1 MRPRLVLGCGTL
13 DRQLGERLTSDQRPV
28 RAIVDQ
34 QAEETSAW
42 LAQHGVEVQR
52 GDCTDP
58 DALDDVEPAPAS
70 VLVTAKT
77 VTADRALA
85 WTEAARAAF
94 DSIPLVVIVPD
105 DTPESVRSTLREHA
119 QVVEPSHVL
128 AWAVLD
134 LVGNRKAD
142 RAQRLRR
149 TLRSIEGSLAVVMH
163 DNPDPDAIASATA
176 LCRLAEVAG
185 VDATPC
191 YYGEI
196 NHQENRALVN
206 LLDLE
211 LRQLDH
217 EESVDDEFAGIALV
231 DHSRPGVNDQLSTDC
246 VVDIVIDHHPPR
258 GPVNGRYVDLRSGV
272 GATSTLL
279 TEYFSRLGVA
289 LDEQVA
295 TALLYGIRI
304 DTNDFI
310 REISRA
316 DFEAAAT
323 LVPHVDVSV
332 LERVESPNISIDTIE
347 TIGRAIDN
355 RELRGDVL
363 TTCVGWISN
372 RDALAQAADRLLAL
386 DGVTTTFVF
395 GMMDD
400 MVYISARSRGAEF
413 DLGETLRIA
422 FDQIGSAGGHTDMAG
437 AQLPLGMLADSEDR
451 EALVSIVSDVV
462 TERFYDALDSSPGA
476 GTTSIE
482 ADDAELSF
490 LSLPGF
496 SEYSG
501 GPEQPG
507 PPGGGD
513 AET

>member
-13 DRQLGERLTSDQRPV
+13 DRQLGERLIEDEQPV
-28 RAIVDQ
+28 RAIVDE
-34 QAEETSAW
+34 QANEDNPWMT
-42 LAQHGVEVQR
+42 QNGVEVHR
-52 GDCTDP
+52 ADCTDP
-58 DALDDVEPAPAS
+58 RAIDRFDPPPAS
-70 VLVTAKT
+70 VLIPARL
-77 VTADRALA
+77 ASAEQAAA
-85 WTEAARAAF
+85 WTRTAREAF
-94 DSIPLVVIVPD
+94 GSLPIVVVIPA
-105 DTPESVRSTLREHA
+105 DTPDSVRSTLQQHA
-119 QVVEPSHVL
+119 TVVEPSRVL
-128 AWAVLD
+128 GWAVLD
-134 LVGNRKAD
+134 LVGSRKAD

-149 TLRSIEGSLAVVMH
+149 TLRSTDGKLAVVMH
-163 DNPDPDAIASATA
+163 DNPDPDAIASAIA

-206 LLDLE
+206 LLDLD

-217 EESVDDEFAGIALV
+217 DESIDDEFAGVALV
-231 DHSRPGVNDQLSTDC
+231 DHSRPGVNDQLESDR

-279 TEYFSRLGVA
+279 TEYFSRLGVE
-289 LDEQVA
+289 LDQQVA

-332 LERVESPNISIDTIE
+332 LERVESPNVSLETIE
-347 TIGRAIDN
+347 TIARAIDN
-355 RELRGDVL
+355 RELRGTVL

-395 GMMDD
+395 GMMED
-400 MVYISARSRGAEF
+400 MVYVSARSRGAEF

-451 EALVSIVSDVV
+451 DALLEIVSDLV
-462 TERFYDALDSSPGA
+462 TERFYDALDTSPA
-476 GTTSIE
+476 TGTATIN
-482 ADDAELSF
+482 ADDTELSF

-496 SEYSG
+496 SEYSQSR
-501 GPEQPG
+501 EKPG
-507 PPGGGD
+507 SPGGGD

>member
-13 DRQLGERLTSDQRPV
+13 DRQIGERLTDDERPV
-28 RAIVDQ
+28 RAIVDTE
-34 QAEETSAW
+34 AEESNPW
-42 LAQHGVEVQR
+42 LVQHGVEVHR
-52 GDCTDP
+52 VDCTD
-58 DALDDVEPAPAS
+58 AAAIARFEPQPAS
-70 VLVTAKT
+70 VLVAAAT
-77 VTADRALA
+77 VTPDRAVA
-85 WTEAARAAF
+85 WTQAARDAF
-94 DSIPLVVIVPD
+94 DSLPIVVIAPRD
-105 DTPESVRSTLREHA
+105 APESVVSTLREHA
-119 QVVEPSHVL
+119 KVVEHSRVL

-134 LVGNRKAD
+134 LVGSRKAD

-149 TLRSIEGSLAVVMH
+149 TLRSIDGKLAVVMH

-211 LRQLDH
+211 LRRLEH
-217 EESVDDEFAGIALV
+217 GESIDDEFTGVALV
-231 DHSRPGVNDQLSTDC
+231 DHSRPGVNDQLPTDR

-258 GPVNGRYVDLRSGV
+258 GPVNGTYVDLRSGV

-279 TEYFSRLGVA
+279 TEYFSRLGVT
-289 LDEQVA
+289 LDQQVA

-304 DTNDFI
+304 DTNDFM

-332 LERVESPNISIDTIE
+332 LERVESPNMSIDTIE
-347 TIGRAIDN
+347 TIASAIDN
-355 RELRGDVL
+355 RERRGSVL
-363 TTCVGWISN
+363 TTCVGWITN
-372 RDALAQAADRLLAL
+372 RDALAQAADQLLAL
-386 DGVTTTFVF
+386 DDVTTTFVF

-400 MVYISARSRGAEF
+400 TVYISARSRGAEF
-413 DLGETLRIA
+413 DLGETLRLA

-437 AQLPLGMLADSEDR
+437 AQLPLGMLAESEDR
-451 EALVSIVSDVV
+451 DALVSIVSDVV
-462 TERFYDALDSSPGA
+462 TERFYDALGSSPA
-476 GTTSIE
+476 TGTRATETEESS
-482 ADDAELSF
+482 LSF

-496 SEYSG
+496 SEHNS

-507 PPGGGD
+507 PLGGGD